1 MNRWYFPFVVGII
14 IFMFLFLLGD
24 YEMTLILTL
33 SGGFTLGFFLIY
45 WFNRGS
51 HKGEGRR

>member
-14 IFMFLFLLGD
+14 IFVFLFLLGD

-33 SGGFTLGFFLIY
+33 SGGFTLGFFLMY

>member
-33 SGGFTLGFFLIY
+33 SGGFTLGFFLMY

-51 HKGEGRR
+51 RKGAGRR